1 MDTKDLI
8 EQTARAFEEFKKAND
23 ARLDKIEKAGATGDL
38 DAKLAK
44 IEEDLSTALGLKAE
58 LARIEAKSNLQGLFS
73 GDKPEKTAY
82 KSAFFDR
89 FVRKGEDSAEL
100 KDLMRKAWS
109 IGTPADGGYALPE
122 ELDRTIEKMLRDVS
136 PVRSV
141 ANVVQVGTSDYKK
154 LVNVNGIASGWV
166 GETAARPAT
175 NTSQFAEVAPP
186 MGEVYANPQV
196 TQHSLDD
203 MFFNVEQELQDQLM
217 EEFAVAEGAAFVSGN
232 GTNKPKG
239 FLTYTTAATADS
251 SRAFGTIEHVATG
264 VAGDFAAS
272 NKADILFTLVSK
284 LKQGYRAGSVWMM
297 NKGLLFEILK
307 FKDTSGQYLWQPSLQ
322 ASGISLN
329 LLGFPVVEAE
339 DMPAKAA
346 DALPIAFGNFRR
358 TYTVVDRMGIR
369 MLRDPYSN
377 KPYVGFYTTKRVG
390 GAVVNSEAIKVAKFA
405 LA

>member
-239 FLTYTTAATADS
+239 FLAYTTAATADS

-272 NKADILFTLVSK
+272 NNADILFTLVSK

-346 DALPIAFGNFRR
+346 DALAIAFGNFRR
-358 TYTVVDRMGIR
+358 AYTVVDRMGIR

>member
-122 ELDRTIEKMLRDVS
+122 DLDRTIEKMLRDVS

-358 TYTVVDRMGIR
+358 AYTVVDRMGIR